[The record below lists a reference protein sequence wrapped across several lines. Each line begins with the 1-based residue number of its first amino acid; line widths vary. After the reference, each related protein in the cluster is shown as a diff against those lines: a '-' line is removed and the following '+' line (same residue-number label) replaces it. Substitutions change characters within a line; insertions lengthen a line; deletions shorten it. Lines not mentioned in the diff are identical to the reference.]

1 MYVNTFSPNSTV
13 AENQMFKAFFGWAN
27 DSGVTLVSQ
36 KPENKESDQDQGAP
50 YRSEECRVSVTG
62 FQSQITQFLYDVESS
77 QKGMKVDSVE
87 LTTRDDASKIL
98 TLDLTVS
105 GLVLTPTNTT
115 TQ

>member
-1 MYVNTFSPNSTV
+1 
-13 AENQMFKAFFGWAN
+13 
-27 DSGVTLVSQ
+27 
-36 KPENKESDQDQGAP
+36 
-50 YRSEECRVSVTG
+50 
-62 FQSQITQFLYDVESS
+62 
-77 QKGMKVDSVE
+77 MKVDSVE